1 MIEAMAETD
10 PSGAR
15 LAERLRTQTTEVHAI
30 AERTGVMRD
39 ILGGRFGRPLYCALL
54 RNLYEIYNAL
64 EPALTR
70 HAADPCI
77 APVFFPALFRREALC
92 ADLDALAGPRW
103 SAEIDVSPAAGEYR
117 RRIGELAQ
125 VRPALLVA
133 HAYARY
139 LGDLHGGRILR
150 RIVADTLALGP
161 GPGLEFY
168 AFGAV
173 GDLDAAV
180 RGYRAGLDALPVDA
194 TTAHDIVRE
203 AQRAFELH
211 IRLFDELTGASA
223 RGARQA
229 ARSAGY

>member
-1 MIEAMAETD
+1 MAKTD
-10 PSGAR
+10 PSRAR
-15 LAERLRTQTTEVHAI
+15 LAEHLRRQTREVHAI

-39 ILGGRFGRPLYCALL
+39 ILGGRFGRALYCALL
-54 RNLYEIYNAL
+54 RNLYEIYDAL

-77 APVFFPALFRREALC
+77 APVFFPAFFRRAALS
-92 ADLDALAGPRW
+92 ADLDALSGPGWADRLDI
-103 SAEIDVSPAAGEYR
+103 APAARDYR
-117 RRIGELAQ
+117 RRIAELAQ
-125 VRPALLVA
+125 ARPALLVA

-180 RGYRAGLDALPVDA
+180 RNYRAGLDALPVDA
-194 TTAHDIVRE
+194 TAADDIVRE

-211 IRLFDELTGASA
+211 IRLFDELAGAGARAARQDA
-223 RGARQA
+223 RGA
-229 ARSAGY
+229 G

>member
-1 MIEAMAETD
+1 MREAEPIHA
-10 PSGAR
+10 GLAAR
-15 LAERLRTQTTEVHAI
+15 LRAQTREIHALAEHA
-30 AERTGVMRD
+30 GVMRD
-39 ILGGRFGRPLYCALL
+39 LLRGRFGREAYCALL
-54 RNLYEIYNAL
+54 RNLYEIYGAL

-77 APVFFPALFRREALC
+77 APVYFPALFRREALC

-103 SAEIDVSPAAGEYR
+103 SVEIEVAPAAGAYR

-161 GPGLEFY
+161 GPGVEFY

-173 GDLDAAV
+173 GDLDGAV

-194 TTAHDIVRE
+194 TTADDIVRE

>member
-1 MIEAMAETD
+1 MIGAMAETD

-15 LAERLRTQTTEVHAI
+15 LAARLRTQTREVHAL

-39 ILGGRFGRPLYCALL
+39 ILGGRFGRALYCALL
-54 RNLYEIYNAL
+54 RNLYEIYGAL

-77 APVFFPALFRREALC
+77 APVCFPALFRCAALA
-92 ADLDALAGPRW
+92 ADLDALSGPGW
-103 SAEIDVSPAAGEYR
+103 AEGLAVVPAARDYR

-150 RIVADTLALGP
+150 RIVAETLALGP

-194 TTAHDIVRE
+194 TTADDIVRE
-203 AQRAFELH
+203 AQRAFQLH
-211 IRLFDELTGASA
+211 IRLFDELAGASA
-223 RGARQA
+223 RGARQD
-229 ARSAGY
+229 ARSAG

>member
-1 MIEAMAETD
+1 MIGAMAEAE

-15 LAERLRTQTTEVHAI
+15 LAERLRTQTKEVHAI

-39 ILGGRFGRPLYCALL
+39 ILGGRFGRALYCALL
-54 RNLYEIYNAL
+54 RNLYEIYGAL
-64 EPALTR
+64 EAALTR
-70 HAADPCI
+70 HAADPRI
-77 APVFFPALFRREALC
+77 APVCFPALFRCAALA
-92 ADLDALAGPRW
+92 ADLDALSGPGW
-103 SAEIDVSPAAGEYR
+103 ADGLDVAPAARDYR
-117 RRIGELAQ
+117 RHIADLAQ
-125 VRPALLVA
+125 ACPALLVA

-180 RGYRAGLDALPVDA
+180 RSYRAGLDALPVDA
-194 TTAHDIVRE
+194 ATADDIVRE

-211 IRLFDELTGASA
+211 IRLFDELARPGAHEGQPGTRRTG
-223 RGARQA
+223 
-229 ARSAGY
+229 